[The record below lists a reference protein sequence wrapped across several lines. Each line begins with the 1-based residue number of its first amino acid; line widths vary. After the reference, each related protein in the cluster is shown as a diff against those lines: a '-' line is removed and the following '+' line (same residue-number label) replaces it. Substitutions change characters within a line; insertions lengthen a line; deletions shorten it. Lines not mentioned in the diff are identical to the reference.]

1 MWGGCQDGCIVLAR
15 CLDVS
20 GMWAYY
26 LDSFVGLAGY
36 LSRFVFLTGWTD
48 IFCIIQVVSGE

>member
-1 MWGGCQDGCIVLAR
+1 MQGWLYCVGKTLRSFG
-15 CLDVS
+15 DV
-20 GMWAYY
+20 GAYY

-36 LSRFVFLTGWTD
+36 VSRFVFLTGWTD